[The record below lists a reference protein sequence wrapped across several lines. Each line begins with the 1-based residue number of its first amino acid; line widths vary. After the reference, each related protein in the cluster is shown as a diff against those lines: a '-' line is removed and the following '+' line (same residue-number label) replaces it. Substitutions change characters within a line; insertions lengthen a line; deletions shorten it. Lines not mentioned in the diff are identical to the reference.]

1 MGVKD
6 KLLGCSFVESGI
18 ALRGVAERKNGGVYD
33 FCNGQAVMQD
43 GLHELAVVLRHRGL
57 ASVEAVRFRP
67 AEAKTHLQIAGL
79 AGFVPGARVFGN
91 VETGDPDRTRG
102 SDYGHEG
109 VEDSS
114 SGAEPS
120 VAP

>member
-1 MGVKD
+1 MSAGCPPIHRRLQTDDREETWKISSFSSQAGDAQLEKAVGIKD

-43 GLHELAVVLRHRGL
+43 GLHELAVVLQHRRL

-67 AEAKTHLQIAGL
+67 AEAA
-79 AGFVPGARVFGN
+79 VARP
-91 VETGDPDRTRG
+91 TGP
-102 SDYGHEG
+102 
-109 VEDSS
+109 
-114 SGAEPS
+114 
-120 VAP
+120 APAT